1 MTESASGR
9 RKRAIVSGGLGV
21 IGRNLVDH
29 LSAGEDWEI
38 IALSRRPANFETRA
52 TYVPVDLL
60 DPVDARRALGGL
72 TDVAYIFHAAYQEHA
87 RPADQVSVNLAL
99 LANLVGAVEAAS
111 PALRRVILYE
121 GAKYYG
127 VHLGPFTT
135 PARED
140 DPRHMPPNF
149 YYNQEDWLKA
159 NCAGKSWDYGVLRPD
174 VVCGFAVGS
183 PMSLIMVL
191 AVYAAISKE
200 LGLPLRFP
208 GTPDCYGR
216 LAQVTD
222 AALLARASAWA
233 ANAAPPN
240 QAYNVTNGD
249 LFRWNQIW
257 PRLAKMFDME
267 VGTQQTI
274 RLTEFMADKAPVWQ
288 RVVEKHGLVGTP
300 YEVAASWGFGDFV
313 FRCDFDVISS
323 TTKLRQAGFSDIEDS
338 EAMFARHF
346 AELRR
351 RRIIP

>member
-1 MTESASGR
+1 MTEAKPSG

-29 LSAGEDWEI
+29 LSENDDWEI
-38 IALSRRPANFETRA
+38 IALSRRSADFTSKAR
-52 TYVPVDLL
+52 YVPIDLM
-60 DPVDARRALGGL
+60 DPASSHEVLAGL
-72 TDVAYIFHAAYQEHA
+72 TGVEYIFHAAYQEHA
-87 RPADQVSVNLAL
+87 APADQVSANLAL
-99 LANLVGAVEAAS
+99 LGNLVTGVEAAC
-111 PALRRVILYE
+111 PGLRRVVLYE

-149 YYNQEDWLKA
+149 YYDQEDWLKSA
-159 NCAGKSWDYGVLRPD
+159 SAGKTWDYNVLRPD

-222 AALLARASAWA
+222 AGILARASAWA
-233 ANAAPPN
+233 ATSAPAD

-249 LFRWNQIW
+249 LFRWYQLW
-257 PRLAKMFDME
+257 PKLAAMFDMP
-267 VGTQQTI
+267 VGELQTI
-274 RLTEFMADKAPVWQ
+274 KLTEFMADKAPVWK
-288 RVVEKHGLVGTP
+288 RVVEKYGLVDIP
-300 YEVAASWGFGDFV
+300 YEKAAAWGFGDFV

-323 TTKLRQAGFSDIEDS
+323 TTKIRQAGFQDIVDS
-338 EAMFARHF
+338 ESMFERMF
-346 AELRR
+346 TELRR
-351 RRIIP
+351 RKVIP

>member
-1 MTESASGR
+1 MASAPGR

-29 LSAGEDWEI
+29 LSALDCWDI
-38 IALSRRPANFETRA
+38 IALSRRKADFETKA

-60 DPVDARRALGGL
+60 DPADAKRALGGFG
-72 TDVAYIFHAAYQEHA
+72 DIDYIFHAAYQEHA
-87 RPADQVSVNLAL
+87 DPAQQVAVNLAL
-99 LANLVGAVEAAS
+99 LAKLVTALEAAS
-111 PALRRVILYE
+111 PKLRRVILYE

-149 YYNQEDWLKA
+149 YYDQEDWLKA
-159 NCAGKSWDYGVLRPD
+159 NAPGKSWDYGVLRPD

-183 PMSLIMVL
+183 PMSCIMVL

-208 GTPDCYGR
+208 GTPDCYTR

-222 AALLARASAWA
+222 SGLLARASAWA
-233 ANAAPPN
+233 ATTAPSN

-257 PRLAKMFDME
+257 PRLAAMFGME
-267 VGTQQTI
+267 VGAQQTI

-288 RVVEKHGLVGTP
+288 RVVRKYGLVDTP
-300 YEVAASWGFGDFV
+300 YEKAAAWGFGDFV

-323 TTKLRQAGFSDIEDS
+323 TTKLRQAGFGDIEDS
-338 EAMFARHF
+338 EAMFARLF
-346 AELRR
+346 EQLRLRR
-351 RRIIP
+351 VIP

>member
-1 MTESASGR
+1 MSNEPGTG

-29 LSAGEDWEI
+29 LSASEDWEI
-38 IALSRRPANFETRA
+38 IALSRRTADFESKARF
-52 TYVPVDLL
+52 VPVDLL
-60 DPVDARRALGGL
+60 DEASSRQTLAGL
-72 TDVAYIFHAAYQEHA
+72 EGIEYIFHAAYQEHA
-87 RPADQVSVNLAL
+87 APADQVTVNLAL
-99 LANLVGAVEAAS
+99 LRNLVTGVEAAC
-111 PALRRVILYE
+111 PGLRRVVLYE

-149 YYNQEDWLKA
+149 YYDQEDWLKA
-159 NCAGKSWDYGVLRPD
+159 ASPGKSWDYCVLRPD

-222 AALLARASAWA
+222 AGVLARASAWA
-233 ANAAPPN
+233 ATAAPPD

-249 LFRWNQIW
+249 LFRWHQLW
-257 PRLAKMFDME
+257 PRLAQMFDMP
-267 VGTQQTI
+267 VGEPQTF
-274 RLTEFMADKAPVWQ
+274 RLTQFMADKAPVWQ
-288 RVVEKHGLVGTP
+288 RVVRKYGLIDLP
-300 YEVAASWGFGDFV
+300 YDKAAAWGFGDFV
-313 FRCDFDVISS
+313 FRCDFDVVSS
-323 TTKLRQAGFSDIEDS
+323 TTKIRLAGFSDMVDS
-338 EAMFARHF
+338 ESMFERMF

-351 RRIIP
+351 RKVIP

>member
-1 MTESASGR
+1 MASAAGR

-29 LSAGEDWEI
+29 LSALDDWEI
-38 IALSRRPANFETRA
+38 IALSRRKADGETKA
-52 TYVPVDLL
+52 TYVPVDVL
-60 DPVDARRALGGL
+60 DRADAKRALGDL
-72 TDVAYIFHAAYQEHA
+72 SDVEFIFHAAYQEHA
-87 RPADQVSVNLAL
+87 DPAKQVSVNLAL
-99 LANLVGAVEAAS
+99 LSNLVSAVEAAS
-111 PALRRVILYE
+111 PKLRRIILYE

-149 YYNQEDWLKA
+149 YYDQEDWLKA
-159 NCAGKSWDYGVLRPD
+159 NCVGKSWDYVVLRPD

-183 PMSLIMVL
+183 PMNCIMVL

-222 AALLARASAWA
+222 SGLLARASAWA
-233 ANAAPPN
+233 AIEAPSN

-257 PRLAKMFDME
+257 PRLAAMFGME
-267 VGTQQTI
+267 VGAQQTI
-274 RLTEFMADKAPVWQ
+274 RLTEFMADKGPVWQ
-288 RVVEKHGLVGTP
+288 RVVERYGLIKTP
-300 YEVAASWGFGDFV
+300 YEKAAAWGFGDFV

-323 TTKLRQAGFSDIEDS
+323 TTKLRQAGFGDIVDT
-338 EAMFARHF
+338 EAMFARLF
-346 AELRR
+346 EQLRLR
-351 RRIIP
+351 KVIP